1 MHEAS
6 LTFRWKRPAL
16 KESVFAIQ
24 AAAQRGHVTS
34 TEVMAALPQFP
45 RVRLTLALDALIASN
60 LASVNNQVLWVSPD
74 VKLLCELSE
83 NPCPVQV
90 QRLPDLNDRS
100 KKEELARQF
109 LIGQRAMNPE
119 GMLALLKVD
128 AKEVKR

>member
-1 MHEAS
+1 MYEAS
-6 LTFRWKRPAL
+6 LTFRWKRLAL

-24 AAAQRGHVTS
+24 AAARRGHVTS
-34 TEVMAALPQFP
+34 TEVMAALPQFSP
-45 RVRLTLALDALIASN
+45 VRLTLALDALIASD

-74 VKLLCELSE
+74 VALLCKLSE
-83 NPCPVQV
+83 NPCTVHA

-100 KKEELARQF
+100 NKEELARQY

>member
-16 KESVFAIQ
+16 KESIFAIQ

-34 TEVMAALPQFP
+34 TDLMAALPQFP
-45 RVRLTLALDALIASN
+45 LVRLTLALDALIASD
-60 LASVNNQVLWVSPD
+60 LAAVNNQVLWVSPD

-83 NPCPVQV
+83 NPCTFQV

-100 KKEELARQF
+100 RREELVRQF

-128 AKEVKR
+128 TKEVKP